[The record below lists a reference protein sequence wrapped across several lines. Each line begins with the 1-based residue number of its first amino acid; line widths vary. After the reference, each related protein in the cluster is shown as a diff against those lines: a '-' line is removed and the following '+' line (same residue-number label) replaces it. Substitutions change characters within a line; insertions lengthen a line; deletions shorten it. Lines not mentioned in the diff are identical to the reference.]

1 MLDESICDTAES
13 GLCAPSTAG
22 VTFLGR
28 LKMSAGRIQISLIVP
43 TYNERENIEPLLRTL
58 SKVLSHT
65 CHELIVVD
73 DDSPDC
79 TWKIVECLALEIPE
93 IRLVRRKAAH
103 RDQAQSLLE
112 GLRVSHGAI
121 LGSIN
126 ADGSHPP
133 EAIAALH
140 ATMVEGEFEMVI
152 GSRYIVGGAISQ
164 WPWHRR
170 TLSKLAT
177 AVTRS
182 LLRLQITDPL
192 SGFYVVRREV
202 YERAIETATPR
213 GFKFLL
219 ELYVRGR
226 PSSVAEVPI
235 NFTNRI
241 RGKSKVSLLVLYQ
254 GCVRLLSLTIASRS
268 NERVDARS

>member
-1 MLDESICDTAES
+1 M
-13 GLCAPSTAG
+13 
-22 VTFLGR
+22 TFLGR

-140 ATMVEGEFEMVI
+140 ATMVEGGFDMVI
-152 GSRYIVGGAISQ
+152 GSRYVVGGTISQ

-170 TLSKLAT
+170 ILSKLAT

-226 PSSVAEVPI
+226 PSSVREVPI
-235 NFTNRI
+235 HFTNRI
-241 RGKSKVSLLVLYQ
+241 RGKSKVSPLVLCQ
-254 GCVRLLSLTIASRS
+254 GCVRLVSLTIASQS
-268 NERVDARS
+268 TERVDARS